1 MENPITQQEG
11 AAEKVAFWC
20 SGNRLTLA
28 DGHRFPPGLRACAS
42 GAALTLSSTPR
53 GAQGKWRQA
62 ASPSP
67 GSS

>member
-1 MENPITQQEG
+1 M
-11 AAEKVAFWC
+11 AFWC

-62 ASPSP
+62 ASPSS